1 MIWSDEG
8 AQGAWRFV
16 QRLWRI
22 TGELGRVAAPLER
35 RPRRRNFVGEALKL
49 RQATHRAI
57 AQVTENIERLRF
69 NSAIARIRE
78 FANELTTALDAVTEE
93 GVAAD
98 LAFAFRE
105 AARTLIVLV
114 APMTPHVAE
123 ECWADLG
130 HEGLVAQ
137 ASVAASPIPR
147 WSRKDMVSL
156 PVQVNGKK
164 RAEIL
169 VAKDADEATARAE
182 ALAQEGVQRAL
193 EGRAVKKFILVP
205 NRIVNIVA

>member
-1 MIWSDEG
+1 M
-8 AQGAWRFV
+8 
-16 QRLWRI
+16 
-22 TGELGRVAAPLER
+22 AAPIGASA
-35 RPRRRNFVGEALKL
+35 PAQFGEAALKL

-57 AQVTENIERLRF
+57 AQVSESIERLRF

-78 FANELTTALDAVTEE
+78 FANELTTALDDVTEAS
-93 GVAAD
+93 VSAD

-105 AARTLIVLV
+105 AAESMILLV

-130 HEGLVAQ
+130 HKGLVAQ
-137 ASVAASPIPR
+137 AAWPVADPTLVAQELIT
-147 WSRKDMVSL
+147 L

-169 VAKDADEATARAE
+169 VAHDADEATVRAE

-193 EGRAVKKFILVP
+193 EGKPVKKFILVP
-205 NRIVNIVA
+205 KRIVNVVV